1 MKGPSRI
8 STTLPPIDSSS
19 SSNNNNNYSRSSS
32 SGNTNKAASMKQLLT
47 PSSTRSVQGTRVQ
60 QELEILRQKH
70 LAQSQRNKLKDR
82 TLFTL
87 AILPSIHVTHTY
99 CFIIPAFCNIMFP
112 PISHHTQFAR
122 HL

>member
-82 TLFTL
+82 TFLHY
-87 AILPSIHVTHTY
+87 I
-99 CFIIPAFCNIMFP
+99 
-112 PISHHTQFAR
+112 
-122 HL
+122 